1 MRHTELW
8 YKTAIIYCLDVKT
21 FQDANGDGVGDFEG
35 LIESLNYIASL
46 GVNTLWLMPF
56 YPSPNRDNGYD
67 VADYYGVDPRLGTLG
82 DFVEFTHQAHNHGLR
97 VLIDLVI
104 NHTSVDHPWFQAARQ
119 NRNSRYHDYYI
130 WSDEKPEDADEGVI
144 FPGVQES
151 TWTYDEQAGQ
161 YYFHRF
167 YHHQPDLNIS
177 NLDVQEEIRKIMG
190 FWLEL
195 GVNGFRMD
203 AAPFVIEMRDLESGS
218 FESRDSYLEYFR
230 HFLSWRRGNAIMLAE
245 ANVPMDHVPRY
256 FGDGDRMHML
266 FNFMANQHLYLAFAR
281 NSAEPLIEGLNQ
293 LPETPAL
300 GQWAQF
306 LRNHDELSLDKL
318 SDADREE
325 VFAAFAPD
333 EDMRI
338 YDRGIRRRLAP
349 ILENDR
355 RRLELAHSLLLTL
368 PGTPVIYYGQEIGM
382 GDDLSLPE
390 RMGVRTPMQWSADK
404 NGGFSTADPKQ
415 LIRPVVSRGEF
426 GYERVNVTAQRRDD
440 SSLMRCVQRMIVT
453 RRQCP
458 EFGIGRFELLDPGDP
473 RLLAHR
479 SEWEDGTVIAVHN
492 FSDEPLTAR
501 LKTGEAIA
509 LIDLLSNREYET
521 NGHEEHAI
529 EIAPYGYRWF
539 RVKHDGMIY

>member
-8 YKTAIIYCLDVKT
+8 YKTAILYSLDVKT
-21 FQDANGDGVGDFEG
+21 FRDSNGDGVGDFEG
-35 LIESLNYIASL
+35 LIESLGYIASL
-46 GVNTLWLMPF
+46 GVDTVWLMPF

-67 VADYYGVDPRLGTLG
+67 VQDYYGVDPRLGSLG

-104 NHTSVDHPWFQAARQ
+104 NHTSIDHPWFQAARQ
-119 NRNSRYHDYYI
+119 DRNSRFHDYYI
-130 WSDEKPEDADEGVI
+130 WSDEKPEDADEGVV

-167 YHHQPDLNIS
+167 YEHQPDLNVA

-195 GVNGFRMD
+195 GADGFRMD
-203 AAPFVIEMRDLESGS
+203 AAPFVIEMRDLETGS
-218 FESRDSYLEYFR
+218 FEARDSYLEYFR

-245 ANVPMDHVPRY
+245 ANVPMDRITRY
-256 FGDGDRMHML
+256 FGDGNRMHML
-266 FNFMANQHLYLAFAR
+266 FNFMVNQHLYLALAR
-281 NSAEPLIEGLNQ
+281 RSAEPLIAGLRR
-293 LPETPAL
+293 LPQIPDL

-318 SDADREE
+318 SEAEREQ

-333 EDMRI
+333 EQMRI
-338 YDRGIRRRLAP
+338 YKRGIRRRLAP
-349 ILENDR
+349 ILGNDR

-368 PGTPVIYYGQEIGM
+368 PGTPVLYYGDEIGM
-382 GDDLSLPE
+382 GEDLSLPE
-390 RMGVRTPMQWSADK
+390 RMSVRTPMQWSAGQ
-404 NGGFSTADPKQ
+404 NGGFSAAPPER
-415 LIRPVVSRGEF
+415 LIRPVISDGAF

-440 SSLMRCVQRMIVT
+440 GSLLQWLQRIIGM

-473 RLLAHR
+473 RVLAHR
-479 SEWEDGTVIAVHN
+479 CEWDGGTVIAVHN
-492 FSDEPLTAR
+492 FADEPRTAR
-501 LKTGEAIA
+501 LHTGQAP
-509 LIDLLSNREYET
+509 LIDLIGRRECEP
-521 NGHEEHAI
+521 NGHEEYKI
-529 EIAPYGYRWF
+529 ELEPYGYRWF
-539 RVKHDGMIY
+539 RVNQDGIVY